1 MGILFY
7 FVEPEW
13 VLPLSFPR
21 FEPPRRGRSRCSENL
36 ARGCGWGVWRGSLPL
51 CGGVG
56 CSGAVVR
63 GWPR

>member
-21 FEPPRRGRSRCSENL
+21 FDPRSRWRAGVK
-36 ARGCGWGVWRGSLPL
+36 ARRKGPVLICF
-51 CGGVG
+51 
-56 CSGAVVR
+56 
-63 GWPR
+63 